1 MKTLRDAE
9 IRHVESVRLAE
20 QRVLVVIR
28 DIEKKA
34 RAQEEMIVLS
44 HFSRLLD
51 QVIREKREDILIEE
65 SEYYSYLTC
74 VGSTTQCVSVMK
86 KCDKILERLFAH
98 VRKSILAEMESKDN
112 AEIARLRQTCE
123 EYVHTQLGNI
133 PIELVQNNQN
143 LASHAKEY
151 SDRMIPKLTGM
162 VEEVREAFED
172 RARRLGI
179 VYGASAEKLFRAQ
192 LEERTKVEVREWAL
206 SRLESAGKV
215 AVQCSEKYVRHALN
229 VVRRRISKHVRDFR
243 ERSEEVGR
251 VLYLRKALCSLHSD
265 FEKIQ
270 KCVLRDEAS
279 GERKELSSAI
289 KESSEIGCLCA
300 TEMCKLVSDTQRSIV
315 EETTT
320 SNDEDVK
327 ILREN
332 RKTEFQNKEI
342 EMRDSMNRSEG
353 RIIARIRRNRKDILK
368 KHRSRVSE
376 LRIRY
381 TKETERAQVLFDE
394 STAKKYAAMAQKS
407 IEALLDWTERRESR
421 VASSDE
427 RRVHEVMTTSFDLV
441 LETMRTELKQ
451 LESQCRT

>member
-1 MKTLRDAE
+1 
-9 IRHVESVRLAE
+9 
-20 QRVLVVIR
+20 
-28 DIEKKA
+28 
-34 RAQEEMIVLS
+34 
-44 HFSRLLD
+44 
-51 QVIREKREDILIEE
+51 
-65 SEYYSYLTC
+65 
-74 VGSTTQCVSVMK
+74 
-86 KCDKILERLFAH
+86 
-98 VRKSILAEMESKDN
+98 
-112 AEIARLRQTCE
+112 
-123 EYVHTQLGNI
+123 
-133 PIELVQNNQN
+133 
-143 LASHAKEY
+143 
-151 SDRMIPKLTGM
+151 MIPKLTGM

-251 VLYLRKALCSLHSD
+251 VLYVVVTHSPYKSKRESSKEHIHFHQNRYLRKALCSLHSD

-320 SNDEDVK
+320 RNDEDVK

-353 RIIARIRRNRKDILK
+353 RIIARIRRNRKDILRK
-368 KHRSRVSE
+368 FFIGKHS
-376 LRIRY
+376 
-381 TKETERAQVLFDE
+381 
-394 STAKKYAAMAQKS
+394 
-407 IEALLDWTERRESR
+407 
-421 VASSDE
+421 
-427 RRVHEVMTTSFDLV
+427 
-441 LETMRTELKQ
+441 
-451 LESQCRT
+451 